1 VNLRWLAGKTA
12 AALLTLA
19 FVIVFNFF
27 LFRVMGDPTNQLA
40 RVPNATQAEI
50 DDLRRD
56 YGLDKP
62 LLTGQFVDYLG
73 DTATLDLGTS
83 QRSRRSVWTEIKEAL
98 PWTLLLVGTGTLL
111 ATLIGSWM
119 GVVAATRRGRKTD
132 DSLLGFSLFTYAA
145 PEYWIGIILILAFA
159 VWIPIFPAGLQ
170 MTPGVEFS
178 SWIDQALDVG
188 EHLILPATAMTLML
202 LGQYFLIMRSSMVD
216 VLTEDFITVKRA
228 TGLRWDRV
236 VRRHAVPNA
245 LLPLVTLSAIQFGAV
260 VGGAITIETI
270 FSWPG
275 LGELSFTAINDKD
288 FPVLQGTFLVFS
300 AGVILA
306 NLLADCLYFYLD
318 PRVQTK

>member
-1 VNLRWLAGKTA
+1 
-12 AALLTLA
+12 
-19 FVIVFNFF
+19 
-27 LFRVMGDPTNQLA
+27 MGDPTTQLA
-40 RVPNATQAEI
+40 RLPQSTPEEI
-50 DDLRRD
+50 EKLRAD

-62 LLTGQFVDYLG
+62 LSGQFVDYVG
-73 DTATLDLGTS
+73 DTLRLDLGIS
-83 QRSRRSVWTEIKEAL
+83 QRSREPVWEEIKTAL

-119 GVVAATRRGRKTD
+119 GVVAATRRGKKTD
-132 DSLLGFSLFTYAA
+132 DGLLGFSLFTYAA
-145 PEYWIGIILILAFA
+145 PEYWIGIILILIFG
-159 VWIPIFPAGLQ
+159 VWLEVLPAGLQ

-178 SWIDQALDVG
+178 SWIEEALDVA
-188 EHLILPATAMTLML
+188 EHLILPAATMTLML

-228 TGLRWDRV
+228 IGLPWERV

-275 LGELSFTAINDKD
+275 LGELSFNAINDKD

-300 AGVILA
+300 AGVIFA
-306 NLLADCLYFYLD
+306 NLLADCLYFFLD